1 MQKHYSVTAD
11 ASFSII
17 GKPNHL
23 LPLPHLHTK
32 QKQKQNRTKQNK
44 TKNLNLLSLRI
55 LLFLSFSGFF
65 RCWYLLSPPPFPL
78 SACTNLFLFTL
89 CIFHTFF
96 LLSITCNRSIF
107 VTRAHK
113 ASKNKSL
120 TIFLLSFFLCR
131 ICLRLPEAEFH
142 RLMKDYTADW
152 KCPRCRGQEQTALSP
167 SLMLK
172 TIKTEFD

>member
-1 MQKHYSVTAD
+1 MQVFLSSVSQTIC
-11 ASFSII
+11 FLCPICTLN
-17 GKPNHL
+17 KNKNK
-23 LPLPHLHTK
+23 TE
-32 QKQKQNRTKQNK
+32 QNK
-44 TKNLNLLSLRI
+44 TKQKTSI
-55 LLFLSFSGFF
+55 YFHSVYCFFYHFLGSSVVGISF
-65 RCWYLLSPPPFPL
+65 PPPFPL